1 MSLLERISTDSIAAT
16 KERTEPDRTVLRSL
30 IAALKN
36 EAIAAGGDL
45 DAARETA
52 VLQKQLKQRE
62 EAAAAYESRPEM
74 AAQEE
79 AEAAVI
85 KRYLPELMPEDE
97 VRAAVEKI
105 IAETG
110 ASGPQDIGK
119 VMGALKAKLAG
130 RADLGQAAGMAKE
143 KLQKPG

>member
-62 EAAAAYESRPEM
+62 EAAAAYASRPEM
-74 AAQEE
+74 AEQEQ

-85 KRYLPELMPEDE
+85 KRYLPELMSEDE
-97 VRAAVEKI
+97 VRAEVDAI
-105 IAETG
+105 ISETG
-110 ASGPQDIGK
+110 ASGPQDIGR